1 MPRSRVVHV
10 SHGAATG
17 ASRRLGVW
25 LGVLALLLQVLVPL
39 ARPQAA
45 WAEQGLFPPTCS
57 IHRDQGAAAPSDIPD
72 CGACALCH
80 AQPGDRMGALPERVV
95 SLAFDRVAVTMVL
108 PPAPAALPDGAQARP
123 PLPSRGP
130 PAA

>member
-1 MPRSRVVHV
+1 MPRSRVRHV
-10 SHGAATG
+10 SHGAAKG
-17 ASRRLGVW
+17 ASRRLAVW

-39 ARPQAA
+39 AQPQAA
-45 WAEQGLFPPTCS
+45 WLEQGLFPPTCS
-57 IHRDQGAAAPSDIPD
+57 IHHDNGTTDQSDIPD

-80 AQPGDRMGALPERVV
+80 AQPADRLGVLPERVV
-95 SLAFDRVAVTMVL
+95 SPAFDGVVVAVTV
-108 PPAPAALPDGAQARP
+108 PPAQTAFPDGASARP